1 MHKTSFVVGVGEKSQ
16 MWAISIYIV
25 CIWGCGMHRIT
36 HTHPQNSSTIIMPEM
51 LHTWMVRQ
59 KWWCKREKQLKF
71 REQFYSILSIGRVYQ
86 KGTQQEQ
93 ERKLWMCGKNAVL
106 SNRCNSFF
114 FSLSSLFQFCCIFF
128 PLLVVLLLKKEVKN
142 KKKRLEITHHQTK
155 QTKACTHKSESGE
168 DFYIN
173 IIINAS
179 KHKAQHCYPRTNPLS
194 KWICFVSTLAVLI
207 KGGKQEGASS
217 CARECKCNSIYNN
230 NNNNSMK
237 MFVYVCIVE
246 VIMRLC
252 FVFVCTV
259 MRCNQ
264 FCRI

>member
-1 MHKTSFVVGVGEKSQ
+1 
-16 MWAISIYIV
+16 
-25 CIWGCGMHRIT
+25 
-36 HTHPQNSSTIIMPEM
+36 M

-114 FSLSSLFQFCCIFF
+114 SLFLLFFNSLVFFFRCWLCCCW
-128 PLLVVLLLKKEVKN
+128 KRKWRT

-230 NNNNSMK
+230 NNSMK